1 MNFFLEKINLEKPS
15 EQELRQ
21 WSPVRFAYIGDAVY
35 ETYIRSYV
43 LITDRRKIHEIN
55 QKSVKFVRASAQA
68 YAVKMMQ
75 EFLTEEEWEIVKK
88 GRNQKSSS
96 TPKNADVTDYRYA
109 TGFEALIGSL
119 FMRNDKPRMEEIISQ
134 AIILIETMEVA

>member
-1 MNFFLEKINLEKPS
+1 MDFFLEKTNLEPPT
-15 EQELRQ
+15 EHELRQ
-21 WSPVRFAYIGDAVY
+21 WSPIRFAYIGDAVY

-43 LITDRRKIHEIN
+43 LMTDRRKIHEIN

-68 YAVKMMQ
+68 YAVKTMQ
-75 EFLTEEEWEIVKK
+75 EFLTEEEWAIVKK

-96 TPKNADVTDYRYA
+96 TPKNADITDYRYA

-119 FMRNDKPRMEEIISQ
+119 FMRDDKRRMEEIISR